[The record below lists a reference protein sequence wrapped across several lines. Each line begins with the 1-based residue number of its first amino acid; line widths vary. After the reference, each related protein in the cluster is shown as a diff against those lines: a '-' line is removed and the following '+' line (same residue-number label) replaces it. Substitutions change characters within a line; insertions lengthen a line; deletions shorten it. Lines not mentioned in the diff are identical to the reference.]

1 MANETS
7 TIPETA
13 SENQQNAAGATQAVI
28 EQPASQPVVVENPSG
43 GGKELIFGFGA
54 LLIVALVAF
63 FIRNAYANHL
73 ISQKKIE
80 PRRANMAGWCLF
92 GTLVPLA
99 AIAIFAFVD
108 PSKFLGLLYLLP
120 LGAISLISFVL
131 MISSSKS
138 K

>member
-7 TIPETA
+7 TIPESA
-13 SENQQNAAGATQAVI
+13 PESQQNATQAII
-28 EQPASQPVVVENPSG
+28 EQPAPQPVAEPPEPGSKG
-43 GGKELIFGFGA
+43 LIIGFGA

-92 GTLVPLA
+92 GTLLPLA

-131 MISSSKS
+131 MISASKS
-138 K
+138 KK